1 MSITRATVDAV
12 LAAHS
17 DPYLG
22 PDASYLL
29 LAVPQD
35 TQVTDDGRVFAH
47 IALPY
52 PHANPAEAFGTK
64 LEAAL
69 HVAGARDV
77 HIRWSLAIPR
87 IKPQGEV
94 APLTLARNVIVV
106 ASGKGGVGKS
116 TTAVNLALALAREGA
131 KVGLLDADIYGPSQ
145 PTMLGVGNGKY
156 PDTVDDAWFVPHH
169 AHGIEVMSIGFLLQ
183 GDTPVVWRGP
193 KATGALIQLVT
204 QTRWSSL
211 DYLVVDMPP
220 GTGDIQLT
228 LAQRVPVGGAVIV
241 TTPQD
246 IATLDAKKGI
256 EMFRKVDI
264 TVLGVVENMA
274 QHICSNCGHTEHI
287 FGEGGG
293 ARMAAQ
299 YDTTLLAQLPLDRRI
314 REQTDSGVP
323 TVVADPDGE
332 LAGYYRE
339 MARHT
344 AARLAL
350 GPRVADTRIPLNPT
364 H

>member
-1 MSITRATVDAV
+1 MSITRAAVDAV

-22 PDASYLL
+22 PDASYAL
-29 LAVPQD
+29 LAVPED
-35 TQVTDDGRVFAH
+35 TQVTDDGRVFLH
-47 IALPY
+47 IRLPY
-52 PHANPAEAFGTK
+52 PHANPAQAFGPA

-69 HVAGARDV
+69 HAANARDV
-77 HIRWSLAIPR
+77 HIRWSVEIPR
-87 IKPQGEV
+87 IQPQGEV

-116 TTAVNLALALAREGA
+116 TTAVNLALALAGEGA

-145 PTMLGVGNGKY
+145 PTMLGIGNGKY
-156 PDTVDDAWFVPHH
+156 PDTVDDAWFVPHP

-193 KATGALIQLVT
+193 KATGALIQIVT

-228 LAQRVPVGGAVIV
+228 LAQRVPVAGAVIV

-256 EMFRKVDI
+256 EMFRKVGI
-264 TVLGVVENMA
+264 SVLGVVENMA
-274 QHICSNCGHTEHI
+274 QHVCSNCGHSEHI

-293 ARMAAQ
+293 ERMAAQ
-299 YDTTLLAQLPLDRRI
+299 YQTSLLGQLPLDRRI
-314 REQTDSGVP
+314 REQTDAGCP
-323 TVVADPDGE
+323 TVVAEPDGA
-332 LAGYYRE
+332 LAAHYRE
-339 MARHT
+339 MARLT

-350 GPRVADTRIPLNPT
+350 GPRVSDTRIPLQPA

>member
-1 MSITRATVDAV
+1 MTISLAAVQAV
-12 LAAHS
+12 LARFS

-22 PDASYLL
+22 PEATYAL

-35 TQVTDDGRVFAH
+35 TQVSDDGRVFLH
-47 IALPY
+47 IELPY
-52 PHANPAEAFGTK
+52 PHATPDQAFAPALT
-64 LEAAL
+64 LAL
-69 HVAGARDV
+69 REAGARDV
-77 HIRWSLAIPR
+77 HIRWSLAVPR

-116 TTAVNLALALAREGA
+116 TTAVNLALALAGEGA

-145 PTMLGVGNGKY
+145 PTMLGIGLGVY
-156 PDTVDDAWFVPHH
+156 PDTVDDAWFVPHQ
-169 AHGIEVMSIGFLLQ
+169 AHGIEVMSIGFLLK

-204 QTRWSSL
+204 QTRWSAL

-228 LAQRVPVGGAVIV
+228 LAQRVPVAGAVIV

-256 EMFRKVDI
+256 EMFHKVDI

-293 ARMAAQ
+293 ERMARE
-299 YDTTLLAQLPLDRRI
+299 YHTRLLGQLPLDRRI
-314 REQTDSGVP
+314 REQADSGTP

-332 LAGYYRE
+332 LAGHYRE
-339 MARHT
+339 MARQT

-350 GPRVADTRIPLNPT
+350 GQRIADNRIPLNPVR
-364 H
+364 

>member
-1 MSITRATVDAV
+1 MSITRAAVDAV

-22 PDASYLL
+22 PDATYAL

-47 IALPY
+47 IQLPY
-52 PHANPAEAFGTK
+52 PHANPAQAFGAA

-77 HIRWSLAIPR
+77 HIRWSQAIPR
-87 IKPQGEV
+87 IQPQGEV
-94 APLTLARNVIVV
+94 APLTLARNLIVV

-131 KVGLLDADIYGPSQ
+131 RVGILDADIYGPSQ
-145 PTMLGVGNGKY
+145 PTMLGIGLGKY
-156 PDTVDDAWFVPHH
+156 PDTVDDAWFVPHA

-228 LAQRVPVGGAVIV
+228 LAQRIPVAGAVIV

-264 TVLGVVENMA
+264 RVLGVVENMA
-274 QHICSNCGHTEHI
+274 QHVCSSCGHVEHI
-287 FGEGGG
+287 FGAGGG
-293 ARMAAQ
+293 ERMAAQ
-299 YDTTLLAQLPLDRRI
+299 YQTPLLGQLPLDARI

-323 TVVADPDGE
+323 TVIAEPDGALAAAYRE
-332 LAGYYRE
+332 LAR
-339 MARHT
+339 RT
-344 AARLAL
+344 AAALAL
-350 GPRVADTRIPLNPT
+350 GPRVTDTRIPLQPT
-364 H
+364 A

>member
-1 MSITRATVDAV
+1 MSISRAAVEAV

-22 PDASYLL
+22 TDATYAL

-35 TQVTDDGRVFAH
+35 TQVTDDGRVFLH
-47 IALPY
+47 IQLPY
-52 PHANPAEAFGTK
+52 PHANPGEAFGKK

-77 HIRWSLAIPR
+77 HVRWSVDIPR
-87 IKPQGEV
+87 IQPQGEV
-94 APLTLARNVIVV
+94 VPLTLARNVIVV

-131 KVGLLDADIYGPSQ
+131 KVGMLDADIYGPSQ
-145 PTMLGVGNGKY
+145 PTMLGIGNGKY
-156 PDTVDDAWFVPHH
+156 PDTVDDAWFVPHK

-211 DYLVVDMPP
+211 DYLIVDMPP

-228 LAQRVPVGGAVIV
+228 LAQRVPVAGAVIV

-264 TVLGVVENMA
+264 NVLGVVENMA
-274 QHICSNCGHTEHI
+274 QHICSACGHVEHI
-287 FGEGGG
+287 FGSGGG
-293 ARMAAQ
+293 ERMAAQ
-299 YDTTLLAQLPLDRRI
+299 YRTALLGQLPLDARI

-323 TVVADPDGE
+323 TVVAEPDGALAAAYRE
-332 LAGYYRE
+332 LAR
-339 MARHT
+339 RT

-350 GPRVADTRIPLNPT
+350 GQRVSDTRIPLQPA